1 MPTGR
6 LTGEVEIQLKPHHT
20 VADTPFIV
28 QLSVTCTD
36 RTMGVYMSVATHDTA
51 LGKRKGGKGRRKGL
65 ASLKALR
72 RALARRR
79 LEEMRE
85 EEVLKAQIFDVLAD
99 E

>member
-1 MPTGR
+1 
-6 LTGEVEIQLKPHHT
+6 
-20 VADTPFIV
+20 
-28 QLSVTCTD
+28 
-36 RTMGVYMSVATHDTA
+36 
-51 LGKRKGGKGRRKGL
+51 
-65 ASLKALR
+65 LR